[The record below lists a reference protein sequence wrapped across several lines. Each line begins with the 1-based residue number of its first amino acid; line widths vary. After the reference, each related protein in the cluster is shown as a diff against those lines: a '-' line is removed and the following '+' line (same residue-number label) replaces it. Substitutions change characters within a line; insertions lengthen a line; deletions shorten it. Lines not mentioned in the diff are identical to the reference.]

1 MNKELIRNIEYVDRL
16 TPEGRK
22 DIKDYVIKL
31 EQEIKSL
38 EIQVKHYEE
47 KEKRLIEFIENEI
60 KTGDTNQKSAN
71 EYGDKMG
78 WVFYQRALIKV
89 QKEIYKLERVR

>member
-1 MNKELIRNIEYVDRL
+1 MNETQRL
-16 TPEGRK
+16 EM
-22 DIKDYVIKL
+22 L
-31 EQEIKSL
+31 
-38 EIQVKHYEE
+38 VKYYED
-47 KEKRLIEFIENEI
+47 KEKKLIEFIENEI
-60 KTGDTNQKSAN
+60 KAGDSNQKSAN